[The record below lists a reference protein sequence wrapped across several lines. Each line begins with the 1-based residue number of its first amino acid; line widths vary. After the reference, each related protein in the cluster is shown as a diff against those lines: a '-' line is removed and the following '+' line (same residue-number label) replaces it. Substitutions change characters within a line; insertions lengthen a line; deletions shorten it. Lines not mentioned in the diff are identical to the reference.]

1 MKKTIKKVYSY
12 ECTGYTPQGIV
23 KMKWKSE
30 ISPDTKNYQT
40 KLEQEAESITKF
52 PVRGFNFLESF
63 EDVKVDVS
71 TAILLN

>member
-1 MKKTIKKVYSY
+1 MKRTIKKVYAY
-12 ECTGYTPQGIV
+12 ECTGYTPQGML

-30 ISPDTKNYQT
+30 ISPDMKNYQT

-63 EDVKVDVS
+63 EDVKVDAS

>member
-1 MKKTIKKVYSY
+1 MKKTIKNVYSY
-12 ECTGYTPQGIV
+12 ECTGYTPHGML

-30 ISPDTKNYQT
+30 ISPDMKNYQT

-52 PVRGFNFLESF
+52 PVRDFNFIECF
-63 EDVKVDVS
+63 DNVKVDVS